1 MQFHETVIK
10 LADGYIDEAIAILH
24 REALGEESVHD
35 IRVLMK
41 RLRGLLRL
49 YSDAGQR
56 EVVKELSPV
65 LRDVARTFAAQRD
78 SHVLA
83 ETLRD
88 MTRQA
93 SKSVARQL
101 REILQE
107 LEQQTADVQL
117 ELSPDRMAADLVW
130 VRTVWHE
137 KLKAVHEKDL
147 LEALACY
154 YRRNRRQGREALRL
168 RDKTV
173 LHDWRKRVKYFYY
186 QLCALPPQKGVSY
199 HEEMEALRLLGS
211 LLGKVHD
218 LDVLAAYLRTE
229 GHENEPVRRLVAKR
243 RVRLVKKIRRLYDEL
258 FFRSTRQFRKMIE
271 SA

>member
-10 LADGYIDEAIAILH
+10 LADGYIAEAIAILH
-24 REALGEESVHD
+24 REQMDEESVHD

-49 YSDAGQR
+49 YSDAGKR
-56 EVVKELSPV
+56 EVVKEVSPV

-83 ETLRD
+83 ETLQEVIRK
-88 MTRQA
+88 A
-93 SKSVARQL
+93 SKQVARQL
-101 REILQE
+101 RDILSE
-107 LEQQTADVQL
+107 LERQTADVQL
-117 ELSPDRMAADLVW
+117 ELSPDKMATDLVW

-137 KLKAVHEKDL
+137 KLDTVNEKDL
-147 LEALACY
+147 LEALARY

-168 RDKTV
+168 RDKAV

-186 QLCALPPQKGVSY
+186 QLCALPPQQGVAY
-199 HEEMEALRLLGS
+199 HEDMESLRLLGS

-229 GHENEPVRRLVAKR
+229 GHENEPVRHLVTKR
-243 RVRLVKKIRRLYDEL
+243 RVRLVKKIRRLYNEL

-271 SA
+271 AA